1 MFLILRGEVW
11 FEKDQNKTFNKHELD
26 SSDDDGNILGLIVQ
40 KTTRKSTLLNN
51 KRLKSDK

>member
-11 FEKDQNKTFNKHELD
+11 FEKDQNKTFNKHELG
-26 SSDDDGNILGLIVQ
+26 SSDDDGNIPGLIVQ